1 MITKRILVLVSLSI
15 ALLNISCNSHKE
27 HKEEHTKFAVTNPVK
42 KDTVVD
48 RKYVAQIHAIR
59 HIELRAL
66 ERGYLQSIYVD
77 EGQAL
82 TQGQR
87 MFKIMPNVYE
97 SDLQKYQAEA
107 EIAGIEYINTKKLA
121 DKNVVSQNELALAK
135 AKLDKA
141 KAEVKLAQT
150 HLNFTNVNAPFAG
163 IMDHLHVREGS
174 LLDEGELLTTISDN
188 SKMWVYF
195 NVPEAEYL
203 NYALNKSSKNP
214 LKVSLELANGQ
225 FFNHEGIVE
234 TIEGE
239 FNNETGNI
247 AFRATFLNPDRIL
260 RHGETGNIVVKNPY
274 KNAILIPQKATFE
287 VLDKKYVFVID
298 KDNVVHQRE
307 IQLAEL
313 ELPYLFIVTK
323 GLNENDKILLDGIRK
338 VKNGEKIAI
347 DYKSPKEVMSSLE
360 LYAE

>member
-1 MITKRILVLVSLSI
+1 MLAIASLSI
-15 ALLNISCNSHKE
+15 VLCNTSCNSHKE
-27 HKEEHTKFAVTNPVK
+27 HKEEHTKFAVTSPVK

-48 RKYVAQIHAIR
+48 RKYVAQIHAIK

-66 ERGYLQSIYVD
+66 EKGYLQSIYVD
-77 EGQAL
+77 EGQNV

-107 EIAGIEYINTKKLA
+107 EIAGIEYANTKKLA

-214 LKVSLELANGQ
+214 LKVNLELANGQ
-225 FFNHEGIVE
+225 YFNHEGIVE

-247 AFRATFLNPDRIL
+247 AFRATFQNPDRIL

-298 KDNVVHQRE
+298 KNNVVHQRE

-347 DYKSPKEVMSSLE
+347 DYKNPKEVMSSLE